1 MMSSSEPQSSHPS
14 VHSMS
19 HLQVTVHH
27 QAAAGGDQATI
38 KLSGSLDST
47 TVHLLEAR
55 LKPALEVRPAHV
67 VFDLEGLNLLTS
79 AGVRLFMLTS
89 KQQKQQ
95 GGQATFIH
103 LQPQIREVFQIIG
116 SVPGMKIFSNT
127 AELDAYLIARQK
139 AHGSGE

>member
-1 MMSSSEPQSSHPS
+1 MSQ
-14 VHSMS
+14 
-19 HLQVTVHH
+19 LQVNVHH
-27 QAAAGGDQATI
+27 QAAAAGDQTTI

-47 TVHLLEAR
+47 TVHLLESR
-55 LKPALEVRPAHV
+55 LTPVLASHPSHV

-79 AGVRLFMLTS
+79 AGIRLFLLTS
-89 KQQKQQ
+89 KQQKQH
-95 GGQATFIH
+95 GGQATFVH

>member
-1 MMSSSEPQSSHPS
+1 MSQ
-14 VHSMS
+14 
-19 HLQVTVHH
+19 LQVTVHH
-27 QAAAGGDQATI
+27 QPAAAGGDQATI

-55 LKPALEVRPAHV
+55 LTTALASRPVHV

-79 AGVRLFMLTS
+79 AGIRLFMLTS
-89 KQQKQQ
+89 KQRKQQ
-95 GGQATFIH
+95 GGQVTFVH